1 MRLRWTAS
9 AVRDLERITDYL
21 FDETPQHA
29 PRLVRS
35 LYKSATALKTFPNR
49 GRPGKKQ
56 GTRELVIPSL
66 PYIVV
71 YQVSKDTVYI
81 ARISARS
88 TAMARLIPQ

>member
-1 MRLRWTAS
+1 MRLRWTAT

-35 LYKSATALKTFPNR
+35 LYKSATALITFPNR
-49 GRPGKKQ
+49 GRPGKKH

-71 YQVSKDTVYI
+71 YQVSEDTVYI
-81 ARISARS
+81 ARILHA
-88 TAMARLIPQ
+88 AQQWPA

>member
-9 AVRDLERITDYL
+9 AARDLERITDYL
-21 FDETPQHA
+21 FDQTAQHA

-35 LYKSATALKTFPNR
+35 LYKSVAALKTFPNR
-49 GRPGKKQ
+49 GRPGKKA

-71 YQVSKDTVYI
+71 YQVTSDCLYI
-81 ARISARS
+81 ARILHAAQRWP
-88 TAMARLIPQ
+88 L

>member
-9 AVRDLERITDYL
+9 ALRDLERITDYL
-21 FDETPQHA
+21 FDETPLHA

-35 LYKSATALKTFPNR
+35 LYKSTTALKTFPNR

-71 YQVSKDTVYI
+71 YKVREDSVYI
-81 ARISARS
+81 ARILHA
-88 TAMARLIPQ
+88 AQQWPA

>member
-71 YQVSKDTVYI
+71 YQVRDDTVYI
-81 ARISARS
+81 ARILHA
-88 TAMARLIPQ
+88 AQQWPA

>member
-71 YQVSKDTVYI
+71 YHVSEDTVYI
-81 ARISARS
+81 TRILHA
-88 TAMARLIPQ
+88 AQQWPA

>member
-1 MRLRWTAS
+1 MRLCWTAS

-35 LYKSATALKTFPNR
+35 LYKSATVLKTFPNR

-71 YQVSKDTVYI
+71 YQVSEDTVYI
-81 ARISARS
+81 ARILHA
-88 TAMARLIPQ
+88 AQQWPA

>member
-35 LYKSATALKTFPNR
+35 LYKSATALKTFPNL
-49 GRPGKKQ
+49 GRPGKKL

-71 YQVSKDTVYI
+71 YQVGENTVYI
-81 ARISARS
+81 ARLLHA
-88 TAMARLIPQ
+88 AQQWPA

>member
-1 MRLRWTAS
+1 MRLRWTPS

-35 LYKSATALKTFPNR
+35 LYKSAAALKTFPNR
-49 GRPGKKQ
+49 GRPGKRQ
-56 GTRELVIPSL
+56 GTRELMIPSL

-71 YQVSKDTVYI
+71 YQVREDTVYI
-81 ARISARS
+81 ARILHA
-88 TAMARLIPQ
+88 AQQWPA